1 MIEPDMRGGVRREIN
16 RPAAAVVDGLRL
28 VAGLGRQQ
36 RPGLTRGG
44 RAMDAMASLE
54 DDVTAEAL
62 TCDDA
67 GAGGRYAWWLLVGT
81 TPGRRDGA
89 GESG

>member
-28 VAGLGRQQ
+28 VAGLGQQ

-44 RAMDAMASLE
+44 RAMDAMASFE

-67 GAGGRYAWWLLVGT
+67 GRRWSVCVVAACRHYAWAE
-81 TPGRRDGA
+81 RR
-89 GESG
+89 SR